1 MIKSLYRKLLSEK
14 QRIAIHYALYKIEAA
29 FLKGDRYECC
39 CCGKSSR
46 RFLSHGDKGPR
57 KNIKCLHCLSLE
69 RTRILCMYLRNEI
82 LDKTERPISI
92 LHFAPVKGLKDFLKS
107 SPHVSVYHDADINP
121 NVATYQC
128 DITQMP
134 YADNTFD
141 LIICSHVLYC
151 VPEDEKGMQEIHR
164 VLKPGGRALLV
175 DTWLDGPTQDLS
187 QLPASERKAI
197 SGDATSC
204 RLYGRK
210 DILETLHS
218 YGLDGRIIDYTKQL
232 SSEFIEKQSLHDAFD
247 SEILDC
253 TKCS

>member
-1 MIKSLYRKLLSEK
+1 
-14 QRIAIHYALYKIEAA
+14 
-29 FLKGDRYECC
+29 
-39 CCGKSSR
+39 
-46 RFLSHGDKGPR
+46 
-57 KNIKCLHCLSLE
+57 
-69 RTRILCMYLRNEI
+69 MYLRNEI